1 MDKKSDSWIIAAR
14 PDGFGQRFCSILVGL
29 YLAKKL
35 QFNFGFVW
43 ENSID
48 IKADLSSKNDK
59 NKNFLG
65 VAMDKA
71 ELIFGENFIKNYLLN
86 PSIDSWVDS
95 YSHPLTYGMRI
106 MKKAKTFKQLK
117 QKSRFDRKWGYY
129 ACPYLPSDFLV
140 DCERK
145 ECLEE
150 LGNIYKSIPFSKEF
164 TDIQKRV
171 HDISLSLN
179 HNFIALHIRG
189 GEVVFSHSIRQAMHS
204 PILKERFFP
213 YEIALEL
220 AQMELKANN
229 HIIIFG
235 QDIQANHILAN
246 HLKSFKEFSHLN
258 VKTCEE
264 FFDKKLN
271 DTQRAFFELNLM
283 ARAFKVYSTKNSGF
297 AGLIRMISADD
308 RIISYDKIFSS
319 EKQFE
324 IIKENIQ
331 RLKFHNLQIAASY
344 FKLFDLN
351 KNLKKPIQESLEY
364 LLKALEFDKE
374 NMAYRIFIMK
384 EFFNQ
389 NKYKEIDSMLKN
401 ILQTQAKE
409 FLQTMLSP
417 IFGEFECYFYDYVY
431 FDDENFPYIVF
442 MGSKICEFFR
452 FSQRKKYLRLC
463 YLKNEQERKNLL
475 NLEKMSIP
483 KYFFRSYKSNVR
495 LALRLH
501 RKIYKSQNITKKE
514 YFNQIPL
521 ILMKALKDSFKQK
534 YLIYKL
540 FILDIIKK

>member
-1 MDKKSDSWIIAAR
+1 MDKKSDSWIVAAR

-189 GEVVFSHSIRQAMHS
+189 GGSRLFSFYKTGYAFS
-204 PILKERFFP
+204 
-213 YEIALEL
+213 
-220 AQMELKANN
+220 
-229 HIIIFG
+229 
-235 QDIQANHILAN
+235 DI
-246 HLKSFKEFSHLN
+246 K
-258 VKTCEE
+258 
-264 FFDKKLN
+264 
-271 DTQRAFFELNLM
+271 R
-283 ARAFKVYSTKNSGF
+283 
-297 AGLIRMISADD
+297 
-308 RIISYDKIFSS
+308 KIFSLRNSFRTRSNGIKS
-319 EKQFE
+319 EQ
-324 IIKENIQ
+324 
-331 RLKFHNLQIAASY
+331 SY
-344 FKLFDLN
+344 HHFWAGHTSQSHPRK
-351 KNLKKPIQESLEY
+351 S
-364 LLKALEFDKE
+364 
-374 NMAYRIFIMK
+374 
-384 EFFNQ
+384 
-389 NKYKEIDSMLKN
+389 
-401 ILQTQAKE
+401 
-409 FLQTMLSP
+409 
-417 IFGEFECYFYDYVY
+417 
-431 FDDENFPYIVF
+431 
-442 MGSKICEFFR
+442 SKI
-452 FSQRKKYLRLC
+452 L
-463 YLKNEQERKNLL
+463 
-475 NLEKMSIP
+475 
-483 KYFFRSYKSNVR
+483 
-495 LALRLH
+495 
-501 RKIYKSQNITKKE
+501 
-514 YFNQIPL
+514 
-521 ILMKALKDSFKQK
+521 
-534 YLIYKL
+534 
-540 FILDIIKK
+540 